1 MMISAYDGKRVYNS
15 RYIRSISLQ
24 RGGGGATMEIVAN
37 VEGIKGN
44 VILWET
50 NIYDKPE
57 TEDTITRIY
66 HRIVDMINKERP

>member
-1 MMISAYDGKRVYNS
+1 MTASALTTAAISAPSPSNV
-15 RYIRSISLQ
+15 
-24 RGGGGATMEIVAN
+24 GGGGATMEIVAN

-57 TEDTITRIY
+57 TEDTISRIY
-66 HRIVDMINKERP
+66 HRIVDMINKEQP

>member
-1 MMISAYDGKRVYNS
+1 
-15 RYIRSISLQ
+15 
-24 RGGGGATMEIVAN
+24 MEIVAN

-44 VILWET
+44 VILYET

-66 HRIVDMINKERP
+66 HRIVDMINKEHS

>member
-1 MMISAYDGKRVYNS
+1 
-15 RYIRSISLQ
+15 
-24 RGGGGATMEIVAN
+24 MEIVAN

>member
-1 MMISAYDGKRVYNS
+1 MGSVSTTVVTFAPFPSNV
-15 RYIRSISLQ
+15 
-24 RGGGGATMEIVAN
+24 GGGGATMEIVAN
-37 VEGIKGN
+37 IEGIKGN
-44 VILWET
+44 VILYET